1 MPESILQKQ
10 LKKEQPFESIEL
22 ETFLNLLRSHNM
34 IAAAPGRLM
43 KRHGLSS
50 AQYNI
55 LKILDSHHG
64 EGLPCLE
71 IVQQMVTR
79 VPDIT
84 RLVDRLAEA
93 QLVERNRSESDRRV
107 VMISI
112 TPKGRQLVE
121 TIRSPLLEIHK
132 QNLGHMTEDELFQ
145 LNQLLVKARMRAE
158 ATPLCDGSE

>member
-1 MPESILQKQ
+1 MPESTLQQQ
-10 LKKEQPFESIEL
+10 LKKEQPFETLEL
-22 ETFLNLLRSHNM
+22 ETFLNLLRTHNM
-34 IAAAPGRLM
+34 IAAGPGRLM

-93 QLVERNRSESDRRV
+93 ELVERNRSESDRRV
-107 VMISI
+107 VMITI
-112 TPKGRQLVE
+112 TTKGRQIVE
-121 TIRSPLLEIHK
+121 TIRQPLLEIHK
-132 QNLGHMTEDELFQ
+132 QNLGHMTEQELSQ
-145 LNQLLVKARMRAE
+145 LNHLLVKARIRAE
-158 ATPLCDGSE
+158 ATPLCDGTE

>member
-1 MPESILQKQ
+1 MSESVLQQQLRKQ
-10 LKKEQPFESIEL
+10 QPFDSLEL
-22 ETFLNLLRSHNM
+22 ETFLNLLRTHNM
-34 IAAAPGRLM
+34 VAAAPGRLM

-55 LKILDSHHG
+55 LKILDSQPG
-64 EGLPCLE
+64 DGLPCLE

-93 QLVERNRSESDRRV
+93 QLVERNRISSDRRV

-112 TPKGRQLVE
+112 TEKGRQLVE
-121 TIRSPLLEIHK
+121 TIRKPLLEIHQ
-132 QNLGHMTEDELFQ
+132 QNLGHMTQDELSQ
-145 LNQLLVKARMRAE
+145 LNQLLVKARVRAE
-158 ATPLCDGSE
+158 VALLNDGSE

>member
-1 MPESILQKQ
+1 MSESVLQQQ
-10 LKKEQPFESIEL
+10 LKKPQPFESLEL
-22 ETFLNLLRSHNM
+22 ETFLNLLRTHNM

-55 LKILDSHHG
+55 LKILDSQKG

-93 QLVERNRSESDRRV
+93 QLVERNRSASDRRV

-112 TPKGRQLVE
+112 TDKGRQLVE
-121 TIRSPLLEIHK
+121 TIRNPLLEIH
-132 QNLGHMTEDELFQ
+132 QHNLGHMTQDELSQ
-145 LNQLLVKARMRAE
+145 LNQLLVKARERAE
-158 ATPLCDGSE
+158 ATPLCDGLE

>member
-1 MPESILQKQ
+1 LPESILQQQ
-10 LKKEQPFESIEL
+10 LKKEQPFESLEL
-22 ETFLNLLRSHNM
+22 ETFLNLLRTHNM
-34 IAAAPGRLM
+34 IAASPGRLM

-93 QLVERNRSESDRRV
+93 ELVQRNRSESDRRV
-107 VMISI
+107 VMITI
-112 TPKGRQLVE
+112 TSKGRDLVE
-121 TIRSPLLEIHK
+121 TIRQPLLEIHK
-132 QNLGHMTEDELFQ
+132 QNLGHMTEEELSQ

-158 ATPLCDGSE
+158 ATPLCDGAE